1 MNLENSSNIKVFV
14 TENYEEMSKKAA
26 EVIAEQ
32 IRQKPN
38 SVMGF
43 ATGGT
48 PLATYKE
55 LIKMY
60 NEGKVDFSQV
70 TSFNLDEYYP
80 LKRDND
86 QSYYYFM
93 HENLFKHIN
102 IKKENINLPNG
113 EAENWEEEVKSYEAK
128 IAAAGG
134 IDFQILGIG
143 NNGHIAFNEPAD
155 TFSRFTSLVSIT
167 EDTIKANARFFE
179 KEEDVPKKALS
190 MGIRSIMMAKKIL
203 LIASGAN
210 KADVIDKALNA
221 NPTPQVPATI
231 LQFHRDVVFVIDKD
245 ASK

>member
-1 MNLENSSNIKVFV
+1 MSLENSSNIKVFV
-14 TENYEEMSKKAA
+14 TDDYEAMGKKAA
-26 EVIAEQ
+26 EVIVEQ
-32 IRQKPN
+32 IKQKPD

-48 PLATYKE
+48 PVSTYKE
-55 LIKMY
+55 LIRLY

-70 TSFNLDEYYP
+70 KSFNLDEYYP
-80 LKRDND
+80 IKRDND

-93 HENLFKHIN
+93 QENLFKHIN
-102 IKKENINLPNG
+102 IKQENINLPNG
-113 EAENWEEEVKSYEAK
+113 EAPDWKEEVKAYEEK
-128 IAAAGG
+128 IKAAGG

-155 TFSRFTSLVSIT
+155 AFSRGTSLVSIT

-179 KEEDVPKKALS
+179 KEEDVPKEALS
-190 MGIRSIMMAKKIL
+190 MGIGSIMMAKKIL
-203 LIASGAN
+203 LIASGAG

-231 LQFHRDVVFVIDKD
+231 LQFHRDVVFVIDK
-245 ASK
+245 AACK